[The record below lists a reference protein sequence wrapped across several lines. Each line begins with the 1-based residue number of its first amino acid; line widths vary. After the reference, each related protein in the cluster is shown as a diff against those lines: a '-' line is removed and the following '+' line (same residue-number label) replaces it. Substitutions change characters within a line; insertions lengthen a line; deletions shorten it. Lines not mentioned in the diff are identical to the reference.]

1 MNQMRFLIPFACV
14 LLIACTSSGD
24 MRKFGGSSSDEQGV
38 EVAPTLPS
46 LVVGKTT
53 LEDALLELG
62 APSAAFEAQRILCWR
77 MRENREGKLLVV
89 SPLVRT
95 DPWTADFSNAEFS
108 LVAVF
113 DEHGLLSKYR
123 VVRLHGVG

>member
-1 MNQMRFLIPFACV
+1 MNRMRFLIPFSCA
-14 LLIACTSSGD
+14 LLVACTSSGD
-24 MRKFGGSSSDEQGV
+24 MRKFGGSSSDERGV

-62 APSAAFEAQRILCWR
+62 APSAAFESQRILCWR
-77 MRENREGKLLVV
+77 MRENREGELLVV

-95 DPWTADFSNAEFS
+95 DPWTADFTNAEFS
-108 LVAVF
+108 LVVVF
-113 DEHGLLSKYR
+113 DAQGVLAKYK